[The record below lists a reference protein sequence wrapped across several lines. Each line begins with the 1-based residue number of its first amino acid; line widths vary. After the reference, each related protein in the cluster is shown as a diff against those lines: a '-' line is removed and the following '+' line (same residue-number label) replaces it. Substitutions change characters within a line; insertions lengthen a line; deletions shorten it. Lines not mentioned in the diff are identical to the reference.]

1 MSAGALSSST
11 ILAEVRRIVRSDLSS
26 LTTQIDLEGFYP
38 AEVLHK
44 IGAVGGFRQHLA
56 SQNASRM
63 CDMVT
68 GIEAM
73 AIVGEECLSTAF
85 MMWCQNACGW
95 YLENSENA
103 DLRQRNLT
111 QGGLG

>member
-1 MSAGALSSST
+1 MGSIPKQSCTKLAL
-11 ILAEVRRIVRSDLSS
+11 L
-26 LTTQIDLEGFYP
+26 
-38 AEVLHK
+38 
-44 IGAVGGFRQHLA
+44 GGGRQHLA

-73 AIVGEECLSTAF
+73 AIAGEECLATAF